1 MQCVGGEPHQYKGPG
16 ADGLSCVNC
25 RYVRSGRARQKQRRK
40 AGKKKRI
47 EDAADV
53 AKAAKDAEK
62 DAEVADL
69 KLHQV

>member
-1 MQCVGGEPHQYKGPG
+1 MQCIGGEPHQYKGPG

-40 AGKKKRI
+40 AEKKATK
-47 EDAADV
+47 DAE
-53 AKAAKDAEK
+53 KAANDAEK